1 LDFKSQVGIDLHV
14 HTTASD
20 GSLSP
25 SATLALAHNLGLGAL
40 AITDHDTL
48 QGAREAL
55 ITQIPSSLAF
65 LPGVEISSTP
75 PQPFGCSGS
84 FHILGYGIDIDH
96 TGLNRALEELQTSRR
111 ERNPKIVRR
120 LQALGMDIA
129 LSEVATGSING
140 SVGRPHIARVML
152 AKGFVDSI
160 DEAFARFLGPGQPA
174 YVDKQRMACEQAIEL
189 IAAAGGLAVLAHP
202 SLIALHADQT
212 VPDLIACLKPL
223 GLAGIEV
230 FYPEHSKADTVGY
243 QALAEQHDLLMT
255 GGTDFHGSLKPE
267 IQLGTG
273 TGHFHVPLALYERL
287 AHRLNTIAPGT

>member
-1 LDFKSQVGIDLHV
+1 MDFKSQVGIDLHV

-20 GSLSP
+20 GSLTP
-25 SATLALAHNLGLGAL
+25 SAIVALAQDLGLGAL

-55 ITQIPSSLAF
+55 QTQMPSGLAF

-75 PQPFGCSGS
+75 PHPFACSGS

-96 TGLNRALEELQTSRR
+96 AGLNHALENLQASRR

-120 LQALGMDIA
+120 LQTLGMDIA
-129 LSEVATGSING
+129 LSEVAAGSDNG

-152 AKGFVDSI
+152 AKGFVNSI
-160 DEAFARFLGPGQPA
+160 DEAFARFLGRGQPA
-174 YVDKQRMACEQAIEL
+174 YVDKHRMASEQAIEL
-189 IAAAGGLAVLAHP
+189 ITAAGGLAVLAHP

-212 VPDLIACLKPL
+212 IPDLIACLKPL
-223 GLAGIEV
+223 GLAGVEV
-230 FYPEHSKADTVGY
+230 FYPEHSKADTLRY
-243 QALAEQHDLLMT
+243 QALAEKHDLLMT

-267 IQLGTG
+267 IQLGIG
-273 TGHFHVPLALYERL
+273 NGRFHVPLALYERL
-287 AHRLNTIAPGT
+287 TRRLNTLAPGT